1 MNNSFDNIQSDTID
15 FEAREAHEAQQE
27 QDFDPAR
34 DTDLVH
40 DVQQDTKWLMG
51 GIVWR
56 RQKIHYL
63 FFGVAVDTL
72 GYADCDYCGFEATS
86 DSDCCENCGEFFAEP
101 LEEVQFI
108 DCKF

>member
-1 MNNSFDNIQSDTID
+1 M
-15 FEAREAHEAQQE
+15 
-27 QDFDPAR
+27 
-34 DTDLVH
+34 
-40 DVQQDTKWLMG
+40 
-51 GIVWR
+51 
-56 RQKIHYL
+56 
-63 FFGVAVDTL
+63 DTL